1 MLEGLGKSKIEI
13 FTIFVKTPYQIYELA
28 NMDSSLSIDRIKY
41 IINGLL
47 SKPEIILFG
56 SRARGD
62 DKGNS
67 DYDLLIILENSVD
80 IPERL
85 RYQSLIRKVLA
96 EHDINSDV
104 IIQSRDDF
112 EIKKNLPGHI
122 VRSAFKEGVRL

>member
-1 MLEGLGKSKIEI
+1 
-13 FTIFVKTPYQIYELA
+13 
-28 NMDSSLSIDRIKY
+28 MDSSLSIDRIKY